1 MAKKIMKTCIVCGK
15 EYEYCNGC
23 SSYNNMEA
31 WHSIYHD
38 ENCRK
43 IFNTAANYHA
53 GLISKEEAI
62 EEFRKCDLTDK
73 SNFKSSIRVLIDE
86 LLSAEIVN
94 EQPIDVEN
102 STSTENKENPQK
114 KRGQRAKMKMVDE
127 TALNGDL

>member
-1 MAKKIMKTCIVCGK
+1 MPRCGAIFPTKRQKGIQTFIRTALIKKAGKTGISITTATTMLFPRIFLTGSILTQTVK
-15 EYEYCNGC
+15 RK
-23 SSYNNMEA
+23 NN
-31 WHSIYHD
+31 
-38 ENCRK
+38 
-43 IFNTAANYHA
+43 
-53 GLISKEEAI
+53 
-62 EEFRKCDLTDK
+62 LTDK